1 MNSVDLY
8 IKAEMSIAI
17 TKDHVTIGDFAKIYC
32 QDKNIKNHVSTL
44 KIANRNQANENHLAI
59 SLLEV
64 IQEINNIYP
73 NIKVIN
79 VGAPDILV
87 HFKKAKPENKALT
100 FLKLTFICLLAFL
113 GSAYA
118 IISYNTDVN
127 ASDTFVMLYKLF
139 MGTYPSGPSILQLS
153 YCIGLPSGVI
163 LYFNHLS
170 HKNLSSDPSPLE
182 VQMRTYEQEVNTAL
196 ITNEGRKGNEIDVD

>member
-8 IKAEMSIAI
+8 IKAEMSISI
-17 TKDHVTIGDFAKIYC
+17 SKDNVSIGDFSKIYC
-32 QDKNIKNHVSTL
+32 QDKTIKSHVSTL
-44 KIANRNQANENHLAI
+44 KIANRNQAKEGYIAI

-64 IQEINNIYP
+64 IQEINNTYP
-73 NIKVIN
+73 NVKVIS

-87 HFKKAKPENKALT
+87 HFQKVKPQSKTLN
-100 FLKLTFICLLAFL
+100 FLKLAFICLLAFL
-113 GSAYA
+113 GSSYA

-139 MGTYPSGPSILQLS
+139 MGSYPSGPSVLQLS

-163 LYFNHLS
+163 LYFNHLA

-196 ITNEGRKGNEIDVD
+196 ITTEGRKGKEIDVD

>member
-17 TKDHVTIGDFAKIYC
+17 TKDNVSIGDFAKIYC
-32 QDKNIKNHVSTL
+32 QEKNIKNHVTTL
-44 KIANRNQANENHLAI
+44 KIANSNQAKEGHLAI

-64 IQEINNIYP
+64 IQEINNVYP
-73 NIKVIN
+73 NVKVIN

-87 HFKKAKPENKALT
+87 HFKKNKPENKT
-100 FLKLTFICLLAFL
+100 INFLKLAFICLLAFF

-139 MGTYPSGPSILQLS
+139 MGTYPSGPSVLQLS
-153 YCIGLPSGVI
+153 YSIGLPSGVI
-163 LYFNHLS
+163 LYFNHLA

-196 ITNEGRKGNEIDVD
+196 ITNEGRKGKEIDVD

>member
-1 MNSVDLY
+1 MNSFDIY
-8 IKAEMSIAI
+8 IKAQMSIST
-17 TKDHVTIGDFAKIYC
+17 TKDTVTIGDLAKIYC
-32 QDKNIKNHVSTL
+32 HENTIKNHISTL
-44 KIANRNQANENHLAI
+44 SIAKRNQAKEGYVAI

-64 IQEINNIYP
+64 IKEITTSYP
-73 NIKVIN
+73 NAKVISI
-79 VGAPDILV
+79 GSPDILI
-87 HFKKAKPENKALT
+87 HFEKVKPENKTLN
-100 FLKLTFICLLAFL
+100 FIKLTFICLLAFL

-139 MGTYPSGPSILQLS
+139 TGSYPSGPSILQLS

-182 VQMRTYEQEVNTAL
+182 VQMRSYEQEVNTAL
-196 ITNEGRKGNEIDVD
+196 ITTEGRKGNEIDVD